1 MKKPH
6 IDTSSFYKKKQMA
19 QVLNTSF
26 HRYKL
31 RLRTYFVAAFS
42 AK

>member
-6 IDTSSFYKKKQMA
+6 IDTPSFYKKKQKA

-26 HRYKL
+26 HRYKIRIARIL
-31 RLRTYFVAAFS
+31 RRCIFR
-42 AK
+42 